1 MKVGVLHPG
10 AMGASV
16 VQALTANGHEVFWSQ
31 VSRSN
36 ETRTRALAAGA
47 KSCASLAELCDLC
60 EVIVSVCPP
69 ESATELAEEVA
80 AQQFTGL
87 FADVNAISPVRVL
100 QISKQ
105 FPDSYVDGGIIGPPA
120 LKPGTTRL
128 YLSGSRA
135 SEVHQLFGESVL
147 EPVILTGAL
156 TAASALKMCYA
167 SWTKGSAALLLN
179 TRALAEALDIGDS
192 LEAEWERSQA
202 GTLARARATV
212 AGTAPK
218 AWRFSGEMEEIANT
232 FAAAGLPDGFHQGA
246 ADFYERLAE
255 FKDQS
260 GVSLADMFELL
271 ANPHPSD

>member
-16 VQALTANGHEVFWSQ
+16 AQALSANGHEVFWCQ
-31 VSRSN
+31 VSRSA
-36 ETRTRALAAGA
+36 ETRNRAEAAGA
-47 KSCASLAELCDLC
+47 KSCASLGELCNLC

-69 ESATELAEEVA
+69 ESASQLAEEVA
-80 AQQFTGL
+80 AQNFAGL
-87 FADVNAISPVRVL
+87 FADVNAIAPQRAL
-100 QISKQ
+100 QISKH
-105 FPDSYVDGGIIGPPA
+105 FPDRYVDGGIIGPPA
-120 LKPGTTRL
+120 LQPGTTRL
-128 YLSGSRA
+128 YLSGPRA
-135 SEVHQLFGESVL
+135 SEVHQLFNKSAL
-147 EPVILTGAL
+147 EPLVMTGAL

-167 SWTKGSAALLLN
+167 SWAKGSAALLLN

-202 GTLARARATV
+202 GTLARAQATI

-218 AWRFSGEMEEIANT
+218 AWRFTGEMDEIAAT
-232 FAAAGLPDGFHQGA
+232 FAAADLPDGFHKGA
-246 ADFYERLAE
+246 ADFYQRLAA

-271 ANPHPSD
+271 ATEQQPD